1 MVFKK
6 NWPQSHSC
14 TYSLSFVRNL
24 PTQLPISLK
33 KSFVYGPFSYSRSIA
48 PQIFRAGICQQG
60 RKKMQHPA
68 SNRVFSSGGLR
79 ICHAGFCARSAKFST
94 LASSALIWNS
104 LFVSNFQRRLFLLR
118 LRVFIRT
125 PKLGFCVY
133 LLFFLRLGITVSA
146 SRGNARFAV
155 ICPFDLSH
163 LPAECVHIIIV

>member
-1 MVFKK
+1 MARTL
-6 NWPQSHSC
+6 C
-14 TYSLSFVRNL
+14 YSEREVKYANPTPNLIDEVICVWSLFLLSLVRPANL
-24 PTQLPISLK
+24 
-33 KSFVYGPFSYSRSIA
+33 SRNGM
-48 PQIFRAGICQQG
+48 RQQG

-118 LRVFIRT
+118 LRVFIRA
-125 PKLGFCVY
+125 PKLGFRVY
-133 LLFFLRLGITVSA
+133 LLFLLRLGITVSA